1 MEKTTESSK
10 YDGSLIIEMN
20 FMLQYSLR
28 ERVEIAF
35 TLMVMVQFVNDRA
48 QNDKLQ
54 TEKLVNGGIL
64 VGDRLVQFL
73 FLPLEDYMLACIGK
87 CVLLF

>member
-1 MEKTTESSK
+1 
-10 YDGSLIIEMN
+10 MN
-20 FMLQYSLR
+20 FMLQYSVR

-35 TLMVMVQFVNDRA
+35 TLMVMVRFVNDRA

-64 VGDRLVQFL
+64 VG
-73 FLPLEDYMLACIGK
+73 E
-87 CVLLF
+87 

>member
-10 YDGSLIIEMN
+10 YDGSLVIEMN

-28 ERVEIAF
+28 ERVEVAF

-54 TEKLVNGGIL
+54 TEKSVNGGIL

-73 FLPLEDYMLACIGK
+73 FLP
-87 CVLLF
+87 F